1 MASWTLIPSRNGD
14 PPDLTRSAWKLSCL
28 LCTGA
33 ASREKRLLVTFS
45 RLIYQ
50 NATNVP

>member
-33 ASREKRLLVTFS
+33 ASREKCLLVTFS
-45 RLIYQ
+45 RLSYTEC
-50 NATNVP
+50 N

>member
-1 MASWTLIPSRNGD
+1 MASWTLIPSHNVD
-14 PPDLTRSAWKLSCL
+14 PPDLTRSTWKLSCL

-45 RLIYQ
+45 RLSCAEC
-50 NATNVP
+50 N